1 MNRSHR
7 LKSHMGKARFSHER
21 RRDDQMYHQLLIAD
35 FLSETDTT
43 RDGPVIHRSGDAAA
57 AVRAPAT
64 AVRVVEPMEEVV
76 SSGVSGCR
84 AIVTSRTPGANP
96 AIAGA
101 VMRVRSR
108 QPRFRWRAMFTGFLV
123 TAIPGAGLLLL
134 LSILSG

>member
-35 FLSETDTT
+35 FLSEADTT
-43 RDGPVIHRSGDAAA
+43 RGGPVIHRSGDAAA
-57 AVRAPAT
+57 AVHAPTT
-64 AVRVVEPMEEVV
+64 AVRVSEPMADVG
-76 SSGVSGCR
+76 SSGVYGCP
-84 AIVTSRTPGANP
+84 AIVTPRTPGANP

-108 QPRFRWRAMFTGFLV
+108 RPPFRWRAMLTGFLV
-123 TAIPGAGLLLL
+123 TAIPGGALLLL